1 MGYVV
6 IGKVVDT
13 FGIKGELKVYPYA
26 PEDVFEGLKR
36 VFLKRKGGDYV
47 PFEVE
52 KVRRHREFY
61 IIKLKGY
68 DDIGSAEQFRKA
80 TLFLPEEELPERGED
95 EFYAY
100 ELVGM
105 EVVTD
110 RGKTLGKVKRIEDY
124 GVYDVIVLED
134 ERTCI
139 PFVGEIVIRV
149 DREGRRIEV
158 KEDLVVVS

>member
-6 IGKVVDT
+6 IGRVLDT

-26 PEDVFEGLKR
+26 PEDVFENLKKVYLKR
-36 VFLKRKGGDYV
+36 RGGDYV

-52 KVRRHREFY
+52 WVRRHREFY
-61 IIKLKGY
+61 LVKLKGY

-80 TLFLPEEELPERGED
+80 TLFLPEEDLPEREED

-100 ELVGM
+100 EIVGM

-110 RGKTLGKVKRIEDY
+110 KGKVLGRVRRVEDY
-124 GVYDVIVLED
+124 GVYDMLILED
-134 ERTCI
+134 EKTYI
-139 PFVGEIVIRV
+139 PFVSEIVLRV
-149 DREGRRIEV
+149 DKEKNRIEV
-158 KEDLVVVS
+158 KEDLVVL